1 MVILLKGLLIL
12 LELFVIARI
21 KSVVICLFIVQ
32 IHEIATSQKVTRND
46 ALE

>member
-1 MVILLKGLLIL
+1 MVILLKGLLVL
-12 LELFVIARI
+12 LELFVIAQI
-21 KSVVICLFIVQ
+21 KSVAICLFIVQ